1 MPRKY
6 EGEPERGPSAEK
18 IVEALGAA
26 GLGAAM
32 GGVGRALNRN
42 PKPVGEIR
50 KQQGKPKFNNPGMEK
65 NRRDEKRT
73 FKYRPMA

>member
-6 EGEPERGPSAEK
+6 EGEPELSKHEKMASEIAAAKAEK
-18 IVEALGAA
+18 PWHPRQLKVD
-26 GLGAAM
+26 
-32 GGVGRALNRN
+32 

-50 KQQGKPKFNNPGMEK
+50 KQQGKPKFNIPFKEK
-65 NRRDEKRT
+65 NRQDEKRT